1 MVKSY
6 EKQAKSKA
14 DIAKENREKN
24 LERASGGGGI
34 HAGKSKDKIAKE
46 KSFVAKQKVKEAK
59 KPPTVKEKKDLD
71 ATQKRESTHPI
82 HKKKGKDVEIK
93 QKPKVKIKA
102 KSKREIAIKKR
113 QDALEKARKEPKV
126 STPEKHPAHDPDKGG
141 GIHKG
146 KPPKGAQAAEVDLG
160 KGGKSPGPKER
171 KKLSE
176 MSAKEKARIAKK
188 KADTKAAATREDAR
202 TPKKKEAKKQAETGT
217 RETSYE
223 ARVKALV
230 AKKASLSKKE
240 TADGRSEYQV
250 QMNKLKKENKKA
262 WKKMFKLGKLKK

>member
-46 KSFVAKQKVKEAK
+46 KSLVTKQNIKEAK
-59 KPPTVKEKKDLD
+59 KQPTTKEKKDLD

-82 HKKKGKDVEIK
+82 HKKKDRLIELKKEKKDKSGSLIK
-93 QKPKVKIKA
+93 KIKKIFTGNGKA
-102 KSKREIAIKKR
+102 EAATEI
-113 QDALEKARKEPKV
+113 
-126 STPEKHPAHDPDKGG
+126 
-141 GIHKG
+141 
-146 KPPKGAQAAEVDLG
+146 G

-188 KADTKAAATREDAR
+188 KADAKAAATREEGR
-202 TPKKKEAKKQAETGT
+202 KPKKKEAKKQAETGT

-250 QMNKLKKENKKA
+250 RMNKLKKENKKA
-262 WKKMFKLGKLKK
+262 WKKAIKSGKSKG

>member
-46 KSFVAKQKVKEAK
+46 KSLVTKQNIKEK
-59 KPPTVKEKKDLD
+59 KKATTSSEKKDLD

-82 HKKKGKDVEIK
+82 HKKKDRLIELKKEKKDKSGSLVK
-93 QKPKVKIKA
+93 KIKKIFTGNGKA
-102 KSKREIAIKKR
+102 EAATEI
-113 QDALEKARKEPKV
+113 
-126 STPEKHPAHDPDKGG
+126 
-141 GIHKG
+141 
-146 KPPKGAQAAEVDLG
+146 G

-188 KADTKAAATREDAR
+188 KADAKAKATREDAR
-202 TPKKKEAKKQAETGT
+202 KPKKKEAKKQAETGT

-262 WKKMFKLGKLKK
+262 WKKMFKGGKLKG